1 MIKKFDLL
9 MLAVLILTGIG
20 HAESKAPRNINL
32 YIEITNPSEEQSNK
46 FYDDV
51 TSWAETDLKSATDWA
66 YDLQRK
72 KGENDLTASTATL
85 GVIRAATKRG
95 PEKTFEWIKANSRNK
110 QERLDAISSLIVVEA
125 FLKEPLIKIAEAGNE
140 AFERNADENIYIA
153 QSFFN
158 KVPLDQEE
166 DVIKYGQKINDPSGL
181 YKSAI
186 LGPVL
191 KATAQK
197 DFEKASKIWSDLDDG
212 NSKDLIFTT
221 SIEEYLLK
229 MAPEE
234 TIKWLNAHKISSLQR
249 GLVEGKFFGAWYVS
263 EQEAATHYFVM
274 RMKTAQPG
282 DVLNFI
288 SAVEKVKPQQAMEFL
303 SKIEDPNLR
312 DLYLQIYAA
321 NQEEKNPKQF
331 QNAMRSSS
339 NQIVNQAVRRG
350 EFDQLFQNDP
360 KKACLYYQ
368 QLPENEKESIKV
380 LYWFSC
386 VKWYEADQ
394 KEFMV
399 WARTLK
405 KSEYDPIVGFLDST
419 SKKFANDSNAKYV
432 AEEMAHGQKRD
443 ETLNRIIQQKAMQN
457 PEDALA
463 WAFNLKNEKE
473 KIQALQQILLMW
485 SVTNSA
491 ATCDWITDNIKQ
503 YPEELESSLSGPF
516 FLLSNKDKKTAIE
529 KSKKIQNPK
538 LRQLVIIGLQLSR

>member
-263 EQEAATHYFVM
+263 EQEAATQYFVM

-321 NQEEKNPKQF
+321 NQKEKNPKQF

-380 LYWFSC
+380 LYWLSC

-473 KIQALQQILLMW
+473 KIQAIQQILLMW